1 MAGERPGP
9 YLIEVAPRGRSDA
22 GALAD
27 RARSAAGETRFLR
40 TIYVPEDDRWF
51 LLYDGAS
58 LADVAAAAERAEL
71 DVLSIAVS
79 RDLRAKEER

>member
-58 LADVAAAAERAEL
+58 LADVAAAAERA
-71 DVLSIAVS
+71 DVDVVSVAVA
-79 RDLRAKEER
+79 RDVPRDET